1 MTKILSLVL
10 VLVLALSFAAC
21 GGGSSVDAN
30 NEAMQAK
37 IDQADTLVEQI
48 GTWYADKGYL
58 EGETAEE
65 MQGILD
71 TLQASLDSVK
81 AEFQTIV
88 DAGGFTDEDVA
99 AFEPVIDNAIAAY
112 QGTVDEQAVY
122 DESLAAGTGVS
133 AVFEKYTQLYD
144 IVTEASALASQN
156 GWEAS
161 EAYMSEF
168 NATVAILDIAKADL
182 DNPSS
187 LEDAYLAELDA
198 SFDELII
205 AWQDYLVQVSV
216 PYTAN

>member
-1 MTKILSLVL
+1 MKKILSLVL

-37 IDQADTLVEQI
+37 IDQADALVEQI

-81 AEFQTIV
+81 VEFQAIV

-168 NATVAILDIAKADL
+168 NATVAILDVAKADL

-187 LEDAYLAELDA
+187 LDDAYLAELDA
-198 SFDELII
+198 SFDELIV
-205 AWQDYLVQVSV
+205 AWQDYLLQVSV